1 MKRNNIALLL
11 ILVMTIFVAA
21 CGKDITSKSDDAIAE
36 TSFDKETELKKIAI
50 ETTDSLSELVN
61 CDTYIKAL
69 SSSEDI
75 MKVIEGWKSLK
86 IDKAEPIYVIS
97 LDIKEAER
105 YLKSASNEDFS
116 ISEMPET
123 LQEYMLS
130 RVGDSISNI
139 VNGRSGGASVLAASS
154 VARFYKTFV
163 PKGNVENQVW
173 MIPCNDEVAVCVSF
187 SNTGNGVLTVTAA
200 YTVFN
205 SQISDMILESGGF
218 SVQKLQW

>member
-11 ILVMTIFVAA
+11 MLVLTIFITA
-21 CGKDITSKSDDAIAE
+21 CGKDISSKSDDVITDA
-36 TSFDKETELKKIAI
+36 SFDKETELKKMAI
-50 ETTDSLSELVN
+50 ETTDSLSELIN

-69 SSSEDI
+69 SSSEEI
-75 MKVIEGWKSLK
+75 MKVIEGWKSLR

-97 LDIKEAER
+97 LDIKEAES

-139 VNGRSGGASVLAASS
+139 VNGRSGGTSVLAASS
-154 VARFYKTFV
+154 VARFAKTFV
-163 PKGNVENQVW
+163 PKENVDNQVW
-173 MIPCNDEVAVCVSF
+173 MIPCNDEIAVCVSF
-187 SNTGNGVLTVTAA
+187 SNTGNGVLTVTAS

>member
-11 ILVMTIFVAA
+11 MLVLTIFVTA
-21 CGKDITSKSDDAIAE
+21 CGKDNTSKSDDVITDA
-36 TSFDKETELKKIAI
+36 SFDKETELKKMAI
-50 ETTDSLSELVN
+50 ETTDSLSELIN

-69 SSSEDI
+69 SSSEEI

-97 LDIKEAER
+97 LDIKEAES

-123 LQEYMLS
+123 LQAYMLS

-154 VARFYKTFV
+154 VARFAKTFV
-163 PKGNVENQVW
+163 PKENVDNQVW
-173 MIPCNDEVAVCVSF
+173 MIPCNDEIAVCVSF
-187 SNTGNGVLTVTAA
+187 SNTGNGVLTVTAS

>member
-11 ILVMTIFVAA
+11 MLVLTIFITA
-21 CGKDITSKSDDAIAE
+21 CGKDNTSKSDDVITDA
-36 TSFDKETELKKIAI
+36 SFDKETELKKMAI
-50 ETTDSLSELVN
+50 ETTDSLSELIN

-69 SSSEDI
+69 SSSEEI

-97 LDIKEAER
+97 LDIKEAES

-154 VARFYKTFV
+154 VARFAKTFV
-163 PKGNVENQVW
+163 PKENVDNQVW
-173 MIPCNDEVAVCVSF
+173 MIPCNDEIAVCVSF
-187 SNTGNGVLTVTAA
+187 SNTGNGVLTVTAS

-205 SQISDMILESGGF
+205 SQISDMILENGGF